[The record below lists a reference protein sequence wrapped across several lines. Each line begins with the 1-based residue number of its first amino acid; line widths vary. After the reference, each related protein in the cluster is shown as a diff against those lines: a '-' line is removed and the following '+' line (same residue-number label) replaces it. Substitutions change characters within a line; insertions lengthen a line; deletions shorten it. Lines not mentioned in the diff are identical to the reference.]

1 MIDLMACSF
10 STINPKSRVTLSN
23 FAKSNDD
30 VLRQEV
36 EDFYVV
42 DGGTKV
48 EQGCHNLKEENF
60 LYQMVVIG
68 VPKMVRE
75 ATFIHLNVTT
85 QSTFST
91 EENNKTGAEDVSRN
105 LFNEI

>member
-1 MIDLMACSF
+1 
-10 STINPKSRVTLSN
+10 
-23 FAKSNDD
+23 
-30 VLRQEV
+30 
-36 EDFYVV
+36 
-42 DGGTKV
+42 
-48 EQGCHNLKEENF
+48 
-60 LYQMVVIG
+60 MVVIG

-91 EENNKTGAEDVSRN
+91 EENNKIGAEDVSRN

>member
-48 EQGCHNLKEENF
+48 EQGCHNLKQENF

-91 EENNKTGAEDVSRN
+91 EENNKIGAEDVSRN